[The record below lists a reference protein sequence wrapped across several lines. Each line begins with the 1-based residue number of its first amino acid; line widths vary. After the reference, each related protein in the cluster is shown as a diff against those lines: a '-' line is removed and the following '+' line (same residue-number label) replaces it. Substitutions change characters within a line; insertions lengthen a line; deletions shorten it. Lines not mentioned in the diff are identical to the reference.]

1 MTSESRDRFF
11 TILGLLGVAGFL
23 YLYAV
28 KLLGQHGQPASMAF
42 LQKHLGIAGLT
53 IVNILVFLLFV
64 VVLPYR
70 LRPSASSAQGWKSK
84 GVFIGFLIAL
94 FTEMFGVPLVIFI
107 FSPLF
112 DYPEL
117 VWWTRRTFGS
127 FGMIAGTWLT
137 LLGLLLIV
145 AGWRKI
151 HGAQK
156 LVTGGIY
163 AYIRHPQYVGL
174 FMIILGWLLHW
185 PTLLTLILA
194 PILLVIYYKLARREE
209 RELAEVFGDE
219 YDEYARRT
227 PRFFPSFAK
236 QPAALKE
243 N

>member
-1 MTSESRDRFF
+1 MTSEARDRLF

-28 KLLGQHGQPASMAF
+28 KLLGQHGQPTGMVF

-53 IVNILVFLLFV
+53 IVNIMVFLLFV

-70 LRPSASSAQGWKSK
+70 LRPSASSLRGWKSK

-94 FTEMFGVPLVIFI
+94 FTEMFGLPLVIFI
-107 FSPLF
+107 FSPFF

-137 LLGLLLIV
+137 LFGLLLIV
-145 AGWRKI
+145 IGWRKI

-156 LVTGGIY
+156 LVTDGIY
-163 AYIRHPQYVGL
+163 AYLRHPQYLGL

-194 PILLVIYYKLARREE
+194 PILLMIYYQQSRREE
-209 RELAEVFGDE
+209 RELFEVFGSE
-219 YDEYARRT
+219 YEEYARRT
-227 PRFFPSFAK
+227 PRFLPMLTK
-236 QPAALKE
+236 QRVALKE